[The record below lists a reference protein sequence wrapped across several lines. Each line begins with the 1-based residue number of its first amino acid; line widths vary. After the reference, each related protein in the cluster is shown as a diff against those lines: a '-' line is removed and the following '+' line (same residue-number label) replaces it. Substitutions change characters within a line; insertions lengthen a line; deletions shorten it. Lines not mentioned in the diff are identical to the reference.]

1 MSKVCELCGK
11 GVRFGRQYSRR
22 GLARA
27 KGGAGR
33 KITGKTNRR
42 FAPNLQR
49 VRALTESGGVRRMR
63 VCTECIK
70 RGRVRKA
77 VGAGKRKTAPAAG

>member
-1 MSKVCELCGK
+1 MSKACEVCGK
-11 GVRFGRQYSRR
+11 GVTFGNHYARR

-33 KITGKTNRR
+33 KVTGKSPRR
-42 FAPNLQR
+42 FTPNIQR
-49 VRALTESGGVRRMR
+49 IRAVTKTGGVKRMR

-70 RGRVRKA
+70 RGRVAKA
-77 VGAGKRKTAPAAG
+77 PNIPRRAAPAE